1 MNKTLVVVINWNGGQ
16 ELLDCLK
23 SLRSKAT
30 TPTFDVLVLDNAST
44 SGQLAQARAEFPEF
58 HFLVLKENQYWAG
71 GNNRAIEWAL
81 VRGYDWIVLSN
92 SDIVVDERWFPA
104 LQQIA
109 GNESIGTVGFKVF
122 GESQKVPMQEF
133 ENYRARYHIEN
144 LAWTD
149 DEFISGCFLAVRAE
163 CFRKLGGFDEVYKM
177 YSEEHDFQ
185 FRVRLAGWKTVRC
198 NAPIWHLSEAASRKT
213 PIKTSYFAIRN
224 ELRYIIKFED
234 FAFYRILRRTARFTM
249 DMLNP
254 WKKVDE
260 IDCCQR
266 RKKPTMHPFL
276 NLWILSQAFLWN
288 SMNYFQTREIGRR
301 DIKLAISLNLMN
313 LSSSKFQ

>member
-1 MNKTLVVVINWNGGQ
+1 
-16 ELLDCLK
+16 
-23 SLRSKAT
+23 
-30 TPTFDVLVLDNAST
+30 
-44 SGQLAQARAEFPEF
+44 
-58 HFLVLKENQYWAG
+58 
-71 GNNRAIEWAL
+71 
-81 VRGYDWIVLSN
+81 
-92 SDIVVDERWFPA
+92 
-104 LQQIA
+104 
-109 GNESIGTVGFKVF
+109 
-122 GESQKVPMQEF
+122 
-133 ENYRARYHIEN
+133 
-144 LAWTD
+144 
-149 DEFISGCFLAVRAE
+149 
-163 CFRKLGGFDEVYKM
+163 M